1 MIRSPY
7 LDWAM
12 AQVGRARFDLATS
25 GARSVP
31 FAELGPLPALDDPGA
46 LARAAAAVA
55 RHHDVPE
62 ARVVPALGTSHA
74 LFLAAGAVLSPGDE
88 ALVER
93 PTYDPL
99 AAAARAHGAD
109 VRTFERGP
117 AGDAAPTRAADD
129 GGDFALSRDA
139 VLAAL
144 SPRTRLV
151 VVSELHNPTGA
162 RTPEGEVDALA
173 DALAAR
179 GVHLLVD
186 EVYAP
191 FDRLEPDGR
200 FLASAHRRRPSAL
213 AVGSLTKVFGLG
225 HARLGWLLAPE
236 DAAAHARSVLLATTG
251 WLGTA
256 HGALLAHGLAHAREL
271 GARSH
276 EGLAARRARVAAW
289 VVGRDDVRW
298 SAPAS
303 GLSALVWP
311 RRANAER
318 VVDEAFAREGVRV
331 VPGRFFGVPDAF
343 RVAWSAHD
351 DALAAGLEGLGRVL
365 DALG

>member
-12 AQVGRARFDLATS
+12 AQIGRARVDLATS

-31 FAELGPLPALDDPGA
+31 LEALDPLPSLDDPSA
-46 LARAAAAVA
+46 LARAALAVA

-62 ARVVPALGTSHA
+62 AHAVPALGTSHA
-74 LFLAAGAVLSPGDE
+74 LFLAAGAVLGPGDE
-88 ALVER
+88 ALVEH

-99 AAAARAHGAD
+99 LASVRAHGASA
-109 VRTFERGP
+109 RTFDR
-117 AGDAAPTRAADD
+117 T
-129 GGDFALSRDA
+129 GDFSLAPDA

-144 SPRTRLV
+144 GPRTRLV

-162 RTPEGEVDALA
+162 RTPEPVVDALA

-179 GVHLLVD
+179 GVRLLVD

-191 FDRLEPDGR
+191 FDRLAPDGR
-200 FLASAHRRRPSAL
+200 FLASAHRRRPSAI

-225 HARLGWLLAPE
+225 PARLGWLLAP
-236 DAAAHARSVLLATTG
+236 DDVAARVRSLVLATTG

-256 HGALLAHGLAHAREL
+256 HAALLAHGLAHAKDL
-271 GARSH
+271 AARSH

-289 VVGRDDVRW
+289 IAARDDVRW
-298 SAPAS
+298 SAPSS

-311 RRANAER
+311 LRAPAER
-318 VVDEAFAREGVRV
+318 VVDEAFAREGVRL
-331 VPGRFFGVPDAF
+331 VPGRFFGVDDAF
-343 RVAWSAHD
+343 RLAWSTD
-351 DALAAGLEGLGRVL
+351 DAALDDGLSALGRVL
-365 DALG
+365 DALAPA